1 MTLKIGAEF
10 VIWFE
15 IIRQGRIYTLPAIK
29 TFKHKNQ
36 MNTICALC
44 GTPLTS
50 TDMLVGKNKLA
61 DGGYLCTGCFTK
73 AVNINRDLIHT
84 LDQFYF
90 AEITG
95 MFLKSKI
102 DASQNPGGS
111 QYTGESHY
119 QYDAPSRLDE
129 IKDQIV
135 ALNAR
140 LSVIANEEVN
150 ELANILDK
158 DEKLFA
164 IAEGIDLQSKR
175 EGIIFSTQKRI
186 TFVDKKFLGGI
197 AKNEFSLQS
206 ISSID
211 HIEHLLYSVLKINTN
226 AGSSEFKL
234 HNKNDGRGFATI
246 LNRNFNYSEKSF
258 SQNSRPLEAFS
269 QTIPDLSQEN
279 VFNTGKESSG
289 AIYEQLEKLG
299 KLREMGILTEEEFS
313 EQKKKLLAQL

>member
-1 MTLKIGAEF
+1 
-10 VIWFE
+10 
-15 IIRQGRIYTLPAIK
+15 
-29 TFKHKNQ
+29 

-44 GTPLTS
+44 GTPLTA
-50 TDMLVGKNKLA
+50 TDTLVGKNKLA
-61 DGGYLCTGCFTK
+61 DGGYLCAGCFTK
-73 AVNINRDLIHT
+73 AVNINRDLINN

-102 DASQNPGGS
+102 DASQSPDGH
-111 QYTGESHY
+111 QYTGSYY

-135 ALNAR
+135 TLNAR
-140 LSVIANEEVN
+140 LSVIADEEVN
-150 ELANILDK
+150 ELANILDR

-186 TFVDKKFLGGI
+186 AFVDKKFLGGI

-226 AGSSEFKL
+226 AGASEFKL
-234 HNKNDGRGFATI
+234 HNKNDGRGFAEI
-246 LNRNFNYSEKSF
+246 LKKNFNYSEKSF

-279 VFNTGKESSG
+279 IFNTGKESSG
-289 AIYEQLEKLG
+289 TIYEQLEKLG
-299 KLREMGILTEEEFS
+299 KLREMGILTEEEFT

>member
-1 MTLKIGAEF
+1 
-10 VIWFE
+10 
-15 IIRQGRIYTLPAIK
+15 
-29 TFKHKNQ
+29 

-73 AVNINRDLIHT
+73 AVNINRDLLQT

-102 DASQNPGGS
+102 DASQNPDGP
-111 QYTGESHY
+111 QYTGESRY

-186 TFVDKKFLGGI
+186 AFVDKKFLGGI

-211 HIEHLLYSVLKINTN
+211 HIEHLLYSILRINTN

-246 LNRNFNYSEKSF
+246 LNRNFSYSEKSIN
-258 SQNSRPLEAFS
+258 QNSRPLEAFS

-289 AIYEQLEKLG
+289 TIYEQLEKLG